1 MKESGDKPQDIRGGV
16 NKGDITTSE
25 KFLLEFLVNSLGTYQ
40 RAMQLGM
47 DDLEAGSITKEKL
60 LEEIKVDMK
69 LLLSG
74 TFRDVPEGSPNKKD
88 IEETAKMLGDDK
100 VLDEYI
106 KVMDNSITN
115 ERDRLLEDK
124 GFIRKAEKEIK
135 DGGNEVDESYI
146 KTIALREASANSSI
160 SKDIKEIV
168 NGAKN
173 TTKKDGSKF
182 WEKAAKFFK
191 TIGCNLLAEKCT
203 KRQEEVQISEAAR
216 SIKNAL
222 IKGSKLMS
230 NVGNKVGPEVKS
242 PLHNNK
248 GGRGF

>member
-1 MKESGDKPQDIRGGV
+1 MKENGDLRGGV

-25 KFLLEFLVNSLGTYQ
+25 KFLSEFLVNSLGSYQ
-40 RAMQLGM
+40 KVMNFGM
-47 DDLEAGSITKEKL
+47 DELETGAVTKEKL
-60 LEEIKVDMK
+60 REEIKVDMK
-69 LLLSG
+69 NLLSG
-74 TFRDVPEGSPNKKD
+74 TLRDVPEGSPNKQD

-100 VLDEYI
+100 VLGEYI

-115 ERDRLLEDK
+115 ERDRLLKDQE
-124 GFIRKAEKEIK
+124 FITKAEKEIK
-135 DGGNEVDESYI
+135 AGGNEVDESYI
-146 KTIALREASANSSI
+146 KNIALREASANSSI
-160 SKDIKEIV
+160 STNIKEIV
-168 NGAKN
+168 NEAKN

-182 WEKAAKFFK
+182 WEKAATFFK
-191 TIGCNLLAEKCT
+191 KIGCNLLAEKCT
-203 KRQEEVQISEAAR
+203 KRHEEVQISKAVQ

-248 GGRGF
+248 GNDRGI